1 MNDEYVR
8 VTFSITCPVLM
19 GNPPRSVG
27 FTNEV
32 FQVETGTHVFSLDSP
47 QDYTPKEQE
56 LLVKDTLPGD
66 PMVIVF
72 KPVAAGP
79 GED

>member
-19 GNPPRSVG
+19 GNPPRPAG
-27 FTNEV
+27 FTNEP
-32 FQVETGTHVFSLDSP
+32 FQVETGTHVFRLDSP

-56 LLVKDTLPGD
+56 LLVKNTLPSD
-66 PMVIVF
+66 PLVIVF
-72 KPVAAGP
+72 EPVPAGP
-79 GED
+79 GEG